1 MDQEGHLKNVSLAQ
15 VALQKAAA
23 LRSNDAR
30 VPYQLGELCRVQ
42 KRFGEAVT
50 YYQKSTALDPEY
62 PEPLYKLGQAY
73 TRLGRPEEAKKA
85 FARHREVM
93 NRAEAAVYRRASEIQ
108 SFVLKMR
115 TPQ

>member
-1 MDQEGHLKNVSLAQ
+1 MINALRAQ
-15 VALQKAAA
+15 AALQRAAT
-23 LRSNDAR
+23 LRPDDAR
-30 VPYQLGELCRVQ
+30 VPYQFGELCRVQ
-42 KRFGEAVT
+42 KRLAEAVP
-50 YYQKSTALDPEY
+50 YYQKSAALDPEF

-73 TRLGRPEEAKKA
+73 VRLGRSEDSKKT

-93 NRAEAAVYRRASEIQ
+93 AKAEAAVYHRASEIQ